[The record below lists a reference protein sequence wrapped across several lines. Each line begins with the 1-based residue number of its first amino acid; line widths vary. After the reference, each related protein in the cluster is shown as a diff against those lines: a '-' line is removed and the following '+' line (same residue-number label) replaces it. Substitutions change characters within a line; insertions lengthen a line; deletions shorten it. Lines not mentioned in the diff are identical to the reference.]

1 METEIPEPCNNCENF
16 RRADVY
22 GDGRMIAW
30 CAYAP
35 DDNLGDANCLYFSE
49 IYRRPTEGDD

>member
-1 METEIPEPCNNCENF
+1 MEDESPEPCNDCENF

-30 CAYAP
+30 CAYAS
-35 DDNLGDANCLYFSE
+35 DGNLGNPDCLYFSK
-49 IYRRPTEGDD
+49 ICRDPTEGDD